1 MSRRVKYTPI
11 SQQDEE
17 DMFNMKTWDG
27 ENFNEPDT
35 VHFERETSFGGE
47 PSSVNVGEEIDT
59 SFGGGDQTFVRRRT
73 NARQPTTQGS
83 TSRGPAVRPRPRTR
97 AGGGP
102 GRRRKGT
109 AALVGKGLVKAA
121 KFLWKHKTK
130 IGAAGLGAGAVAG
143 GYYASTKPNTSP
155 YLSVEEHSNV
165 RKKIHANQKEV
176 RNKDPY
182 WAKQDNLAAIKK
194 HKDEND
200 ALAQG
205 LQDYHKDPPL
215 TLPDHHFLGPGNT
228 LTDKDPYDEDDAIAK
243 EHDIAY
249 ATAKSYN
256 DIDIADKEAVDKFW
270 ADAQG
275 RGNWHSAVAG
285 LGLYAKNKFEEV
297 FGVQYPQVHGISES
311 AKKRQQQNETTPVKK
326 AKPASEDPV
335 RELGEGET
343 MPVIPHTEP
352 LPPPPGGTGSAAG
365 VVNDAGASTAGGGGL
380 DDGPVWEGEHHVPNY
395 STRTY
400 KKTYRFF
407 MNNDKASLAVQAAD
421 DATIFYP
428 GSFHAV
434 PYEYLW
440 FYMSNGEME
449 ECIRSYEEVRVTN
462 SAFQISTFG
471 VRLPFYTNATNTT
484 IANAGAQYPIGVWEG
499 FDKHFPTILEEDSLL
514 TMQGHCWGS
523 PINPGTTMDGASA
536 QLQPRKFHNPCGII
550 MRTSTYGGEPNIYPY
565 GKLWNG
571 STQYGPFYS
580 KQYKPKNNI
589 MHSFENPMT
598 YNGTNGQSQL
608 LRGSDYIRDIS
619 SGKAGKQL
627 NYRNTDVVLTGTP
640 PTIQAIHDE
649 STVTHYRNQRDWAG
663 ALLENNFAWD
673 PRDPIRQSHSVPRV
687 CIGFL
692 DLQNSDGTA
701 LDVHWE
707 FIIEATI
714 ELRCKNGQP
723 GIIKRKKEGA
733 TPWEMRFPNYMFA
746 NMTSGHI
753 VFTTEGP
760 QTEFDTQTIGLR
772 RGLNNQDVLKFTR
785 NENILPAGDR
795 RRTRSV
801 TKEIAEMKRQEA
813 EAAAAQKAEKAKK
826 RAPLISISK

>member
-47 PSSVNVGEEIDT
+47 PSSINVGEEIDT

-73 NARQPTTQGS
+73 NARQPATQG
-83 TSRGPAVRPRPRTR
+83 TASRTPSYTPRPRTR

-143 GYYASTKPNTSP
+143 GYYASTKPNTTP

-182 WAKQDNLAAIKK
+182 WKKQDNLAAIKK
-194 HKDEND
+194 HKEEND

-228 LTDKDPYDEDDAIAK
+228 LTDKEPYDEDDAIAK
-243 EHDIAY
+243 EHDAAY

-256 DIDIADKEAVDKFW
+256 DIDTADKDAVDKFW

-297 FGVQYPQVHGISES
+297 YGVQYPHGIGES
-311 AKKRQQQNETTPVKK
+311 AKKRQRENETTPVKK
-326 AKPASEDPV
+326 TKPVAEDPV
-335 RELGEGET
+335 RELGEGES
-343 MPVIPHTEP
+343 MPVIPNTDTAP
-352 LPPPPGGTGSAAG
+352 AAPAGGSNTSG
-365 VVNDAGASTAGGGGL
+365 VVNDAGASSAGGGGT
-380 DDGPVWEGEHHVPNY
+380 DDGPVWVGEHHTPNY

-407 MNNDKASLAVQAAD
+407 MNNDKPSLATQDAD

-434 PYEYLW
+434 PHEFVW
-440 FYMSNGEME
+440 FYMSNGEIE
-449 ECIRSYEEVRVTN
+449 ECIRSYEEVRITN

-499 FDKHFPTILEEDSLL
+499 FDKHFPTILESDSLL
-514 TMQGHCWGS
+514 TLQGHCWGT
-523 PINPGTTMDGASA
+523 PLNGAGSMEGISA
-536 QLQPRKFHNPCGII
+536 QLIPRKFHNPCGLV
-550 MRTSTYGGEPNIYPY
+550 MRTSLYGGEPNIYPY

-580 KQYKPKNNI
+580 RQYKPKNNI
-589 MHSFENPMT
+589 FHSYENPMT
-598 YNGTNGQSQL
+598 YNGTANYSQL
-608 LRGSDYIRDIS
+608 LRGSNYLRDIS
-619 SGKAGKQL
+619 SAQAGKQL
-627 NYRNTDVVLTGTP
+627 NMRTADVVLTGTP
-640 PTIQAIHDE
+640 ATIQAIHDE
-649 STVTHYRNQRDWAG
+649 AITTHYRNQRAWEG
-663 ALLENNFAWD
+663 AKLENNMAWD
-673 PRDPIRQSHSVPRV
+673 PRDPIRQSHSMPRV

-707 FIIEATI
+707 FIIETTI

-723 GIIKRKKEGA
+723 IIKRKQGVGA
-733 TPWEMRFPNYMFA
+733 GEQWEMRFPNYMFS
-746 NMTSGHI
+746 NMTSGHTT
-753 VFTTEGP
+753 FTSTGP
-760 QTEFDTQTIGLR
+760 TTEFDDQAYGLR
-772 RGLNNQDVLKFTR
+772 RGINNQDVMHFSSR
-785 NENILPAGDR
+785 EQVLPLADR
-795 RRTRSV
+795 RRTRST
-801 TKEIAEMKRQEA
+801 TKRIAEMERQEA
-813 EAAAAQKAEKAKK
+813 EAAAEEKAQRAKK
-826 RAPLISISK
+826 RAPLITLSK

>member
-243 EHDIAY
+243 EHDTAY
-249 ATAKSYN
+249 ATAKTYN
-256 DIDIADKEAVDKFW
+256 DIDTADKDAVDKFW

-285 LGLYAKNKFEEV
+285 LGLYAKNKFESIY
-297 FGVQYPQVHGISES
+297 GIQYPHGIGES
-311 AKKRQQQNETTPVKK
+311 AKKRQRENETTPVKK
-326 AKPASEDPV
+326 TKPVAEDPV
-335 RELGEGET
+335 RELGEGES
-343 MPVIPHTEP
+343 MPVIPNTDTGATA
-352 LPPPPGGTGSAAG
+352 PGGGSAAPA
-365 VVNDAGASTAGGGGL
+365 VANDGGGSSPGGGI
-380 DDGPVWEGEHHVPNY
+380 DDGPVWEGEHHTPNY

-407 MNNDKASLAVQAAD
+407 MNNDAASVAKQAAD
-421 DATIFYP
+421 DVTIFYP
-428 GSFHAV
+428 GSFHAI
-434 PYEYLW
+434 PYEYVW
-440 FYMSNGEME
+440 FYMSNGEIE
-449 ECIRSYEEVRVTN
+449 ECVRSYEEVRITN

-499 FDKHFPTILEEDSLL
+499 FDKHFPTILEDTSLQTL
-514 TMQGHCWGS
+514 QGHCWGE
-523 PINPGTTMDGASA
+523 PLNAGTLNEVSA
-536 QLQPRKFHNPCGII
+536 QLQPRKFHNPCGLI
-550 MRTSTYGGEPNIYPY
+550 MRTSQYGGEPNIYPY

-589 MHSFENPMT
+589 FHAYENPLT
-598 YNGTNGQSQL
+598 YNGTANRSQL
-608 LRGSDYIRDIS
+608 LRGSNYVRDVS
-619 SGKAGKQL
+619 SGQAGKEL
-627 NYRNTDVVLTGTP
+627 NMRTADVIISGTP
-640 PTIQAIHDE
+640 PTIASIHDE
-649 STVTHYRNQRDWAG
+649 AIVTHYRNQRAWYR
-663 ALLENNFAWD
+663 ALLENNCAWD
-673 PRDPIRQSHSVPRV
+673 ARDPMRQSHSMPRV

-707 FIIEATI
+707 FIIETTI

-723 GIIKRKKEGA
+723 GIIKRKEVSTA
-733 TPWEMRFPNYMFA
+733 PWEMRFPNYMFS
-746 NMTSGHI
+746 NMTSGHV
-753 VFTTEGP
+753 VFTSSGP
-760 QTEFDTQTIGLR
+760 STEFDRESWGLR
-772 RGLNNQDVLKFTR
+772 RGINNQDPLEYTQ
-785 NENILPAGDR
+785 NQQELPMGDK

-801 TKEIAEMKRQEA
+801 TKRIAEMERQEA
-813 EAAAAQKAEKAKK
+813 EAAAEEKAEKSKK
-826 RAPLISISK
+826 RAPLITLSK